1 VHDVTE
7 DPELSESDSDF
18 DSEDEDVDEEELVES
33 DAEEDNC
40 AHYASPDLTPIPVVA
55 AAAAAAAAVFSSSSS
70 AAAPSPPY
78 ATRRSQ
84 RNYDRM
90 CASLYMYSS
99 SDERDMPPR
108 SR

>member
-1 VHDVTE
+1 MTE

-55 AAAAAAAAVFSSSSS
+55 AAAAAAAAVFSSLLLQLLLLPMQQGDPKGPTIECAHLST
-70 AAAPSPPY
+70 AA
-78 ATRRSQ
+78 
-84 RNYDRM
+84 RM
-90 CASLYMYSS
+90 KGTCRP
-99 SDERDMPPR
+99 DHDK
-108 SR
+108 